1 MRLQL
6 ALHVKNLERA
16 IAFYTEMFATP
27 VHKQRAGYANFEI
40 DQPPLKLV
48 LFEHPDAR
56 ENLNHIGVECLSE
69 TEFKAASDRLHDGSL
84 ATSDVA
90 ETGCCHAKQTKFWT
104 TEPDGLAWEWYR
116 IVDDAPTGS
125 GDQTITKD
133 AGCCGQQ
140 PDTDIQSNQVCCA

>member
-6 ALHVKNLERA
+6 ALNVQNLERA
-16 IAFYTEMFATP
+16 IAFYSEMFATP

-56 ENLNHIGVECLSE
+56 EHLNHIGVECLSE
-69 TEFKAASDRLHDGSL
+69 IEFKTASNRLHDGSL
-84 ATSDVA
+84 ATSGVA

-116 IVDDAPTGS
+116 ILDDTPTAA
-125 GDQTITKD
+125 GDQIITKD

-140 PDTDIQSNQVCCA
+140 PDTDIQNNQVCCA

>member
-6 ALHVKNLERA
+6 ALNVKNLERA
-16 IAFYTEMFATP
+16 IAFYSDMFATP

-56 ENLNHIGVECLSE
+56 EHLNHIGVECLSE
-69 TEFKAASDRLHDGSL
+69 MEFKAASDRLHDGSL

-104 TEPDGLAWEWYR
+104 TEPDELAWEWYR
-116 IVDDAPTGS
+116 ILDDAPVTAPNEDAS
-125 GDQTITKD
+125 SQ

-140 PDTDIQSNQVCCA
+140 PGKELEPQTVCCA